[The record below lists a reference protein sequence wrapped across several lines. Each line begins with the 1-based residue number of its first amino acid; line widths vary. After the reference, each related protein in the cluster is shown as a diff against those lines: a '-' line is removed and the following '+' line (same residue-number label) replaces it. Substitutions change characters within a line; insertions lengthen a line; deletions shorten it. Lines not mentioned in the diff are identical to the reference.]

1 MRPVVEESA
10 VGQPPDEV
18 VGCRGRM
25 PPLGPLDD
33 RHLVEDRR
41 IRRVVH
47 HEQGADAR
55 VLLDRGQVERADEAE
70 RGRMPLAPEPP
81 LPRHPLGDR
90 SDGAVHA

>member
-1 MRPVVEESA
+1 MRTVVEEPA

-25 PPLGPLDD
+25 QAVLALDD
-33 RHLVEDRR
+33 GHLVEDRR
-41 IRRVVH
+41 LRRVVH
-47 HEQGADAR
+47 QEEGAHAR
-55 VLLDRGQVERADEAE
+55 VLLDRRQVERADEAE
-70 RGRMPLAPEPP
+70 RRHVALAPEPP